1 MLLCQARETVQR
13 LFNKTSSGLKWPKG
27 KLVPGSALEMRDK
40 ENRSV
45 YVGKK
50 PSELHKQR
58 EIYQLFMSRLVPR
71 MNPFRSKIEASLGTQ
86 VNWQD
91 IDSKKIF
98 IDSKH
103 QSFMWRSLHGLL
115 YTNKEY
121 KRFEVK
127 DSSKCACGEEQNLEH
142 VMLLCQRYKRLFA
155 NFERQYDL
163 TSKLSNIE
171 KLMGIDPTIKRSISI
186 YKKLNILRKAIIQS
200 NHHDEVLRWNRVLHK
215 IDLVYVQEYSIANKN
230 DKIPQHFKAWGM

>member
-1 MLLCQARETVQR
+1 
-13 LFNKTSSGLKWPKG
+13 
-27 KLVPGSALEMRDK
+27 
-40 ENRSV
+40 
-45 YVGKK
+45 
-50 PSELHKQR
+50 
-58 EIYQLFMSRLVPR
+58 MSRLVPR

-230 DKIPQHFKAWGM
+230 DKIPQHFKAWGMWIYLSGPEHNSHTQ